1 MVAPAPGRPAFE
13 WASSDARRLPGGPPD
28 RPLLYHGA
36 SRLLACPG
44 AIIQAM
50 VLRRLLATL
59 GLLALP
65 PAGFGYA
72 LETLVRRNAFRT
84 GPYQHGMPEAI
95 GVPFEQ
101 VRFWTA
107 DGQELGGWLF
117 EGGDLP
123 VTVLFMHGTSY
134 NASDMWA
141 GEERAALFGS
151 FLRGIGCR
159 FFTFDYR
166 GYGSNGGQATEAGTY
181 LDAEAALAHL
191 HNEPEVDASRIV
203 FYGFSLGTGVAVEL
217 ALREPSCGL
226 ILRAPFTSVRE
237 LILERFPQLR
247 LPLSL
252 APWLPL
258 TRYDSVAKIARIRV
272 PLLVMHGAADR
283 TVPERMGRRL
293 YELAPEPKSFVSFP
307 RADHQDFPLE
317 IMIPAVRRFLQD
329 LVSAEARS

>member
-1 MVAPAPGRPAFE
+1 
-13 WASSDARRLPGGPPD
+13 
-28 RPLLYHGA
+28 
-36 SRLLACPG
+36 
-44 AIIQAM
+44 
-50 VLRRLLATL
+50 
-59 GLLALP
+59 
-65 PAGFGYA
+65 
-72 LETLVRRNAFRT
+72 
-84 GPYQHGMPEAI
+84 
-95 GVPFEQ
+95 
-101 VRFWTA
+101 
-107 DGQELGGWLF
+107 
-117 EGGDLP
+117 
-123 VTVLFMHGTSY
+123 MHGTSY

-141 GEERAALFGS
+141 SEERARLFGS

-181 LDAEAALAHL
+181 LDAEAALAYL
-191 HNEPEVDASRIV
+191 HNRPEVDPARIV

-237 LILERFPQLR
+237 LILERYPQLR

-258 TRYDSVAKIARIRV
+258 TRYDSAAKIGRIRV

-317 IMIPAVRRFLQD
+317 SMIPAVRGFLER
-329 LVSAEARS
+329 LAGAGAGL